1 MKSAVHK
8 KLSPFRKYGL
18 SLPEAREEFP
28 FGHSVLKVRK
38 KIFIFFGQTPQG
50 DPTIAVKLP
59 ESCEEA
65 LQRKSAQ
72 PTGYGLG
79 KGGWVT
85 VTLGKADSPKS
96 ALLQEW
102 IDESYAAIAP
112 KKLVSVMNSARRSS
126 RSGKTN
132 TERPFPNV

>member
-1 MKSAVHK
+1 MKNTIHK
-8 KLSPFRKYGL
+8 KLLPYRTLGL

-28 FGHSVLKVRK
+28 FGHSVLKVNK
-38 KIFIFFGQTPQG
+38 KIFVFFGQTPAG

-65 LQRKSAQ
+65 LERACAQ

-85 VTLGKADSPKS
+85 VTLGQPGSPS
-96 ALLQEW
+96 ANLLKEW
-102 IDESYAAIAP
+102 IEESYVAVAP
-112 KKLVSVMNSARRSS
+112 KKLVNELKVGSSTSKSTAR
-126 RSGKTN
+126 GKSK
-132 TERPFPNV
+132 

>member
-8 KLSPFRKYGL
+8 QLLPYRKYGL

-28 FGHSVLKVRK
+28 FGHSVLKTGK
-38 KIFIFFGQTPQG
+38 KIFVFFGHTPEG

-65 LQRKSAQ
+65 LQRKCAQ

-79 KGGWVT
+79 RGGWVT
-85 VTLGKADSPKS
+85 VTLGQPDSPT
-96 ALLQEW
+96 ARLLKEW
-102 IDESYAAIAP
+102 IDESYAAVAP
-112 KKLVSVMNSARRSS
+112 KKLVNVMNSARGSSKSRRTRS
-126 RSGKTN
+126 
-132 TERPFPNV
+132 

>member
-1 MKSAVHK
+1 MKAAVHK
-8 KLSPFRKYGL
+8 DLSPFRKFGL

-28 FGHSVLKVRK
+28 FGHSVLKVKK
-38 KIFIFFGQTPQG
+38 KIFVFFGQTPDG

-65 LQRKSAQ
+65 LERKSAQ

-85 VTLGKADSPKS
+85 IVLGKPDSPKVKV
-96 ALLQEW
+96 LEEW
-102 IDESYAAIAP
+102 IRESYVAVAPRKLAAELELTP
-112 KKLVSVMNSARRSS
+112 LRTKKTARR
-126 RSGKTN
+126 R
-132 TERPFPNV
+132 